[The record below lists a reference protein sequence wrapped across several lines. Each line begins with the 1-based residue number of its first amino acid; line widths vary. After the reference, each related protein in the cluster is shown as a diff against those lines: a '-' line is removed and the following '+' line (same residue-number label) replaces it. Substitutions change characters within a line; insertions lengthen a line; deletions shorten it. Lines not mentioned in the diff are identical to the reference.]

1 MDKININKA
10 DLQELLKVKWLG
22 ESKAE
27 NIIDYREEN
36 GEFKKIEDLLNVK
49 GIGRQYLNK
58 ISDSI
63 TVGNSVRVI
72 FKPEEYGLDS
82 LTEAH
87 LVGEMNGWNPED
99 KSYSLKQNEDGYWEE
114 VFFLEKGLQYKI
126 MYDSID
132 WDEDKYVGDHYGQNL
147 IV

>member
-1 MDKININKA
+1 VDKININKA